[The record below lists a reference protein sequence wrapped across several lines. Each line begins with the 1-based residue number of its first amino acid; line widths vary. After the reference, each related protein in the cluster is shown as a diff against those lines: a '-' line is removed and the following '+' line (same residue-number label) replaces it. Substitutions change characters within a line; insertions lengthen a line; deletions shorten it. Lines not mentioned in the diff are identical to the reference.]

1 MIENH
6 LSGIKYQVSSI
17 KYHILSIEYQVP
29 SIKYEVSMI
38 RVQVE
43 AGESKLLLFETFSL
57 VCFLTRVIV
66 RGARAPKNPYGGGG

>member
-17 KYHILSIEYQVP
+17 KYHILSIKYQVP
-29 SIKYEVSMI
+29 SIKYKVSMI

-57 VCFLTRVIV
+57 VFFF
-66 RGARAPKNPYGGGG
+66 YMSDS